1 MVSDKLFIH
10 LVIIL
15 FVFLP
20 STQAQNNRVK
30 IFPSDWKAAAQEMV
44 LTQIIGR
51 GVKDARVLTVLA
63 QTARHKFVP
72 SEMVPYAYKDRPLP
86 IGEDQTISQ
95 PYIVAL
101 MTELLDL
108 SGTEKVLEIGTGSG
122 YQAAVLS
129 PLVADVYTIEI
140 VKTLAL
146 RAQKILEEL
155 GMKNVYV
162 RWGDGYK
169 GWPDEAPFDRIIV
182 TAAPD
187 EVPSALIDQLR
198 AGGKLV
204 IPVGKYWQ
212 ELKVITKVSRSQ
224 IDEQSIIPVRFV
236 PMVHPRKTIVEE
248 DLN

>member
-10 LVIIL
+10 LVFIL